1 MARTSKNTSKKN
13 ETKEVKQEV
22 KNEIVD
28 NVEIKDNEKI
38 DTTEETIS
46 KEEAIAE
53 KDASEETLD
62 NKEEENKDEI
72 IPSEDGDVEGT
83 EEDEMVEP
91 GDYNTEIIDKQVKE
105 TVAPRWAKDV
115 YGYNWMGQ
123 CYDE

>member
-13 ETKEVKQEV
+13 ETKKVKQEV

-28 NVEIKDNEKI
+28 EKKVEEIVDNAEIKGDEKI
-38 DTTEETIS
+38 DI
-46 KEEAIAE
+46 
-53 KDASEETLD
+53 
-62 NKEEENKDEI
+62 
-72 IPSEDGDVEGT
+72 
-83 EEDEMVEP
+83 
-91 GDYNTEIIDKQVKE
+91 TEIIDKQVKE